1 MRQPDET
8 ADEARAERA
17 GAAGSRWDAV
27 VLAVCVLLPMGL
39 AIVRVA
45 NMSDAAHDEGVL
57 RAVGLGWTG
66 GWRALDAPFAAIF
79 AWVPVGTRVA
89 RAALASTVACG
100 VAGGALFLIARGL
113 VRLVA
118 DAGVLGSVV
127 AGIAS
132 LAAMLSPAWQVEAVA
147 PAGSC
152 LGAALV
158 LLSGATAL
166 GNLGPQG
173 LRALLCGI
181 AMAYEPLVGVAA
193 IAAAA
198 AAGEVRWRRALPW
211 FAVGLVPFFVGLA
224 RRVSPLAMTAGVF
237 ARPFGERGESP
248 AGAPLAVMQEVGTLS
263 CVAVVAGAVIAWLA
277 PEARRAVVALAAVIT
292 VGIIAMVLGAP
303 AGPSGYGGPVLA
315 GIGAAYAIAAVAMQG
330 IVRVV
335 DQARVP
341 YARASASMI
350 LVLEAAIPA
359 RAADDASVRADER
372 QAAASGAWNDAAF
385 GALPADTALLVG
397 DPRVQ
402 TRLLATR
409 AAGEMRADVAVVP
422 LFDLAGPAALH
433 ELARDPKLQ
442 SLWHD
447 ATLVGPPQEA
457 SLSALASSRPI
468 TLPYDPAWERALARH
483 IVPVGMFGRFE
494 PEPRGASD
502 RRRGLDET
510 APARDTLARL
520 SSNDRE
526 LQALTAS
533 LLRARLVAFAA
544 AGERDVIG
552 RGIDDLRPFAPRDAL
567 SAELVRRMS
576 LGRGAIDLKDLPR

>member
-1 MRQPDET
+1 VRQSDDT
-8 ADEARAERA
+8 ANAERTS
-17 GAAGSRWDAV
+17 AAGSRWDALI
-27 VLAVCVLLPMGL
+27 LAVCVLLPMGL

-45 NMSDAAHDEGVL
+45 NTGDAAHDEGVV

-66 GWRALDAPFAAIF
+66 GWRALDAPFAALL
-79 AWVPVGTRVA
+79 AWIPLGTRVA

-100 VAGGALFLIARGL
+100 VAGGALFVVARGL
-113 VRLVA
+113 VRRVA
-118 DAGVLGSVV
+118 DTGVLGSVV

-132 LAAMLSPAWQVEAVA
+132 LAATLSPAWLVEGCA

-152 LGAALV
+152 LGASLV
-158 LLSGATAL
+158 LLAGAMGSAA
-166 GNLGPQG
+166 PDG
-173 LRALLCGI
+173 LRALVCGI
-181 AMAYEPLVGVAA
+181 AMAYEPLVGAAA

-198 AAGEVRWRRALPW
+198 TAGGARWRRALPW

-224 RRVSPLAMTAGVF
+224 RRVAPLAMDAGVF

-248 AGAPLAVMQEVGTLS
+248 AGAPLAVMQELGTLS
-263 CVAVVAGAVIAWLA
+263 CVAVVAGAVVAWLA
-277 PEARRAVVALAAVIT
+277 PEARRAAGALAAVVA
-292 VGIIAMVLGAP
+292 VGLVAMVLGAP
-303 AGPSGYGGPVLA
+303 AGPSRYGAPVLA
-315 GIGAAYAIAAVAMQG
+315 AIGAAYAIAAVAMQG
-330 IVRVV
+330 LVRVV

-359 RAADDASVRADER
+359 RAADDASVRADAR
-372 QAAASGAWNDAAF
+372 QPAASGAWNDAAF

-397 DPRVQ
+397 DPRVHA
-402 TRLLATR
+402 RLLATR

-447 ATLVGPPQEA
+447 ALLVGSPQEA

-468 TLPYDPAWERALARH
+468 TLPFDPAWERALARH
-483 IVPVGMFGRFE
+483 LVPAGLFERFE

-502 RRRGLDET
+502 RRRALDET
-510 APARDTLARL
+510 ALARETLARL
-520 SSNDRE
+520 AGDDRE